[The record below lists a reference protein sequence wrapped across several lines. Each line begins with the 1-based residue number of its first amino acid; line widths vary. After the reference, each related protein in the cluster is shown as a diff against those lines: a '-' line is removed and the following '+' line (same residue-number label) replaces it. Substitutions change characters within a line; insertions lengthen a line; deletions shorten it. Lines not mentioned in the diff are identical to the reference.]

1 MYYFCFIIMR
11 NILVVFSDIYNLI
24 PEEEIEFIKS
34 MQNFRDTLRHSSP
47 ERLKDDIHLWHHI
60 DNIINNNITKE
71 HYYSKDWCKKI
82 IDIYIDPNY
91 R

>member
-1 MYYFCFIIMR
+1 MR

-47 ERLKDDIHLWHHI
+47 ERLKDDIELLEYGLDEVMKLKPKQYEYRADGEDGI
-60 DNIINNNITKE
+60 GFVAQDIQKACTDNN
-71 HYYSKDWCKKI
+71 
-82 IDIYIDPNY
+82 
-91 R
+91 